1 MIKNI
6 IHDEDFLKQPSAPA
20 TKEDIQTARDLID
33 TLAFHKGHC
42 VGMAAN
48 MIGVLKNIIVI
59 NTGTE
64 TIAMLNP
71 EIVKTS
77 AKRYKTEE
85 GCLSLNGER
94 ETERFESVE
103 VKYRDLEWNKQKQ
116 KFSGFPAQIVQHEID
131 HCKGILI

>member
-20 TKEDIQTARDLID
+20 TKEDIPTARDLID

-59 NTGTE
+59 NTGAE
-64 TIAMLNP
+64 TVAMLNP
-71 EIVKTS
+71 EITKTS
-77 AKRYKTEE
+77 AKQYKTEE

-103 VKYRDLEWNKQKQ
+103 VKYRDLEWKKQKQ

>member
-20 TKEDIQTARDLID
+20 TKEDIPTARDLID

-103 VKYRDLEWNKQKQ
+103 VKYRDLEWKKQKQ

-131 HCKGILI
+131 HCQGILI

>member
-20 TKEDIQTARDLID
+20 TKEDIPTARDLID
-33 TLAFHKGHC
+33 TLAFHKEHC

-103 VKYRDLEWNKQKQ
+103 VKYHDLEWKKQKQ

-131 HCKGILI
+131 HCQGILI

>member
-6 IHDEDFLKQPSAPA
+6 IHDEDFLKQLSAPA
-20 TKEDIQTARDLID
+20 TKEDIPTARDLID

>member
-20 TKEDIQTARDLID
+20 TKEDIPTARDLID

-103 VKYRDLEWNKQKQ
+103 VKYRDLDWNKQKQ

-131 HCKGILI
+131 HCQGILI

>member
-1 MIKNI
+1 LIKNI

-20 TKEDIQTARDLID
+20 TKEDIPTARDLID

-103 VKYRDLEWNKQKQ
+103 VKYRDLEWKKQKQ

-131 HCKGILI
+131 HCQGILI

>member
-20 TKEDIQTARDLID
+20 TKEDIPTARDLID

-64 TIAMLNP
+64 TVAMLNP
-71 EIVKTS
+71 EITKTS

-85 GCLSLNGER
+85 ECLSLNGER

-103 VKYRDLEWNKQKQ
+103 VKYRDLEWKKQKQ

>member
-20 TKEDIQTARDLID
+20 TKEDIPTARDLID

-103 VKYRDLEWNKQKQ
+103 VKYRDLEWKKQKQ

>member
-20 TKEDIQTARDLID
+20 TKEDIPTARDLID

>member
-20 TKEDIQTARDLID
+20 TKEDIPTARDLID
-33 TLAFHKGHC
+33 TLVFHKEHC

-103 VKYRDLEWNKQKQ
+103 VKYRDLDWNKQKQ

-131 HCKGILI
+131 HCNGILI